1 MATRGSRAIPKNPL
15 SINKKLSLLK
25 KHNGITSS
33 NSNVSGAAGSISGD
47 EGGSIGG
54 GNNTVPINYQ
64 SSRNN
69 QNNNSPAPISRIGL
83 GVGYAGS

>member
-1 MATRGSRAIPKNPL
+1 MFATRGGRAIPKNPL

-33 NSNVSGAAGSISGD
+33 NSNVSGAGGSISGD
-47 EGGSIGG
+47 EGIGG
-54 GNNTVPINYQ
+54 GNNTVPVNYQ

-69 QNNNSPAPISRIGL
+69 QNHNSPAPMSRIGL